1 MKSLAVVDLGRGTLI
16 ATHLAAMF
24 DELGAGVRVEPDGVY
39 RVVAVDARRL
49 PEVDTSGALGYIVV
63 DGNINDA
70 SIPPTAP
77 GLIARVRAYPGLEYL
92 ARAAGKP
99 MFLLSPADGATGGN
113 ALAVVECYGVYKRL
127 AEEVLKRPE
136 H

>member
-1 MKSLAVVDLGRGTLI
+1 MKSLAVVDLGRGNLI

-24 DELGAGVRVEPDGVY
+24 DELGVGVRVAPDGVF
-39 RVVAVDARRL
+39 RIIAADARRL
-49 PEVDTSGALGYIVV
+49 PAVDANGALGYVVV
-63 DGNINDA
+63 DGNIDDA
-70 SIPPTAP
+70 RIPAEAP
-77 GLIARVRAYPGLEYL
+77 GLIARIRAYPGLEFL

-113 ALAVVECYGVYKRL
+113 ALAVVECYDVYKRL
-127 AEEVLKRPE
+127 AEEVLKRLE